1 MKKAVLLILVWALFM
16 NGQFAQADYTFGEP
30 TNLGPTI
37 NSKAPDGGP
46 CFTPDGLSLYYYSF
60 LQGLGNPTVRMTTRA
75 TTEEPWGEAV
85 NLSSSEIPKGAS
97 LNFSA
102 DGLSLYFESFAL
114 GGHGGADLFVS
125 TRETIDAPWS
135 DPENLGPNV
144 NTSALDMGSTIT
156 ADGLSIFFQSTRGGG
171 FGAEDIYVCTRATTS
186 DPWGPAENLG
196 ANVNSSFVDA
206 QPFVLPDGLTLLFCS
221 DGPDSYGDWDIWMTN
236 RNSRDDEWGVAVNL
250 GPSVNTEFGE
260 AEPCISPDGKELYF
274 SDWYALHPG
283 GVGAVDMWQ
292 VPIEPVVDLNAD
304 EIVDA
309 ADMCIIIDHWGT
321 DYSLCDIG
329 PMPFGDGVVD
339 VQDLIVL
346 SEYLFENVNDLTLI
360 AHWALDEIESM
371 TALDSISGNNDFI
384 MGAPLW
390 QPAGGKVNG
399 ALEFDGIDDCVICG
413 TSPNPAEGP
422 FSIIAWIKGGSSGQV
437 CISLPSAADLLAVDA
452 EGKLMTDLNVSN
464 QSATTL
470 QSEVLVTDGQWHRIG
485 LVWDGKRRKLFVDG
499 ITVVEDTQDS
509 VGIAGSGLYIGVGKN
524 FISGTYFSG
533 LIDDVRIYNRVVS
546 P

>member
-1 MKKAVLLILVWALFM
+1 
-16 NGQFAQADYTFGEP
+16 
-30 TNLGPTI
+30 
-37 NSKAPDGGP
+37 
-46 CFTPDGLSLYYYSF
+46 
-60 LQGLGNPTVRMTTRA
+60 
-75 TTEEPWGEAV
+75 
-85 NLSSSEIPKGAS
+85 
-97 LNFSA
+97 
-102 DGLSLYFESFAL
+102 
-114 GGHGGADLFVS
+114 
-125 TRETIDAPWS
+125 
-135 DPENLGPNV
+135 
-144 NTSALDMGSTIT
+144 
-156 ADGLSIFFQSTRGGG
+156 
-171 FGAEDIYVCTRATTS
+171 
-186 DPWGPAENLG
+186 
-196 ANVNSSFVDA
+196 
-206 QPFVLPDGLTLLFCS
+206 
-221 DGPDSYGDWDIWMTN
+221 
-236 RNSRDDEWGVAVNL
+236 
-250 GPSVNTEFGE
+250 
-260 AEPCISPDGKELYF
+260 
-274 SDWYALHPG
+274 
-283 GVGAVDMWQ
+283 MWQ